1 MIPLQI
7 IYSFH
12 DQEREEG
19 ASALSF
25 FGSRTPSFLKIAEN
39 RKATTPFSL
48 RSTEIFFEAAVV
60 FGSKSCRNSQSD
72 HFVISATA
80 PLFDLQSQVS
90 CPTSHAPRT
99 QDYPLT
105 TKGCKGLTQE
115 TCKAYHPQT
124 NIEARLKGAEPRKKK
139 HNY

>member
-1 MIPLQI
+1 VIPLQI

-48 RSTEIFFEAAVV
+48 RSTEIFLKPQSCSEAKVAKVR
-60 FGSKSCRNSQSD
+60 KR
-72 HFVISATA
+72 
-80 PLFDLQSQVS
+80 PLRYLCNLVAFWGLQCV
-90 CPTSHAPRT
+90 
-99 QDYPLT
+99 
-105 TKGCKGLTQE
+105 G
-115 TCKAYHPQT
+115 
-124 NIEARLKGAEPRKKK
+124 
-139 HNY
+139 

>member
-1 MIPLQI
+1 VIPLQI

-60 FGSKSCRNSQSD
+60 FGSKSCKGSQ
-72 HFVISATA
+72 ATTPLPLQPSRILGVA
-80 PLFDLQSQVS
+80 MGGIMWDNYLGSWNCRPFFQSYLFDIVCDFFNLKK
-90 CPTSHAPRT
+90 R
-99 QDYPLT
+99 
-105 TKGCKGLTQE
+105 GE
-115 TCKAYHPQT
+115 TYVK
-124 NIEARLKGAEPRKKK
+124 I
-139 HNY
+139 

>member
-1 MIPLQI
+1 VIPLQI

-60 FGSKSCRNSQSD
+60 FGSKSCKGSQ
-72 HFVISATA
+72 ATTPLPLQPSRILGVA
-80 PLFDLQSQVS
+80 MCGIMWDNYLGSWNCRPFFQSYLFDIVCDFFNLKK
-90 CPTSHAPRT
+90 R
-99 QDYPLT
+99 
-105 TKGCKGLTQE
+105 GE
-115 TCKAYHPQT
+115 TYVK
-124 NIEARLKGAEPRKKK
+124 I
-139 HNY
+139 